1 MSKID
6 NTVEL
11 FKSHGLITWDHYRY
25 VWSRKAHDLA
35 KKNNCSIK
43 NYSIKTDFT
52 YNSIH
57 YNPIWLY
64 TGDDAYG
71 FRWILEDDEKY
82 DEYVKMTL
90 EVFDI
95 IAEDDIVP
103 IDVEDIV
110 L

>member
-11 FKSHGLITWDHYRY
+11 FKSHGLIEWDHYRY
-25 VWSRKAHDLA
+25 VWTRKAHDLA
-35 KKNNCSIK
+35 EKNCYCIAIN
-43 NYSIKTDFT
+43 FT
-52 YNSIH
+52 CDGRH
-57 YNPIWLY
+57 PDVIWLQ
-64 TGDDAYG
+64 TVDAEFG
-71 FRWILEDDEKY
+71 FNWVVVDDEKY

-90 EVFDI
+90 KVFDI
-95 IAEDDIVP
+95 IADDDVVP

>member
-11 FKSHGLITWDHYRY
+11 FKSHGLIEWDHYRY
-25 VWSRKAHDLA
+25 VWTRKAHDLA
-35 KKNNCSIK
+35 EKNGYYIATN
-43 NYSIKTDFT
+43 FT
-52 YNSIH
+52 CDDSH
-57 YNPIWLY
+57 SDVIWLQTVDY
-64 TGDDAYG
+64 EIG
-71 FRWILEDDEKY
+71 FNWVVIDDEKY

-90 EVFDI
+90 KVFDI
-95 IAEDDIVP
+95 IPEDDIIL

>member
-11 FKSHGLITWDHYRY
+11 FKSHGLIEWDHYRY
-25 VWSRKAHDLA
+25 VWTRKARNLA
-35 KKNNCSIK
+35 EKNC
-43 NYSIKTDFT
+43 YSIAVNVTCDG
-52 YNSIH
+52 SH
-57 YNPIWLY
+57 PDVIWLQ
-64 TGDDAYG
+64 TVDAEFG
-71 FRWILEDDEKY
+71 FNWVVVDDEKY

-90 EVFDI
+90 KVFDI
-95 IAEDDIVP
+95 IMEDDIVP